1 MFEQTFVAGTRDR
14 KARSMILALVLQA
27 LAVGLI
33 IVVPLMFV
41 QPLPRIETMSY
52 LLAPSPPPPPPPPPP
67 AGRAA
72 PVRPVKMAVT
82 PKIFNPATLT
92 EPKTVPRELALN
104 QPEIA
109 PPAPMAGEVGG
120 VSGGVPGGEVGGVL
134 GGVIGG
140 VPSAAPPPPPPPPQ
154 PKAPAP
160 EPPAVIRVGGQVEAA
175 RLEHEVL
182 PVYPV
187 LATEARIHGTVRLSA
202 VIGKDGHVED
212 LKLISGHPL
221 LVDAAMSAVRQWIY
235 QPTYLNSKPMEVETE
250 IDVNFQQS

>member
-1 MFEQTFVAGTRDR
+1 MFEQTFMAGTQGR
-14 KARSMILALVLQA
+14 KARSVVLAFVLQA
-27 LAVGLI
+27 AAVGVI

-104 QPEIA
+104 QPQIA

-120 VSGGVPGGEVGGVL
+120 VAGGVP
-134 GGVIGG
+134 
-140 VPSAAPPPPPPPPQ
+140 
-154 PKAPAP
+154 
-160 EPPAVIRVGGQVEAA
+160 GGQVEAA

-187 LATEARIHGTVRLSA
+187 LASEARVHGTVRLSA

-250 IDVNFQQS
+250 IDVNFQQD